1 MQKINGLFRNG
12 CIAVVA
18 SLSAAGAA
26 GAAHAAGEGSAAAAG
41 AALDTAL
48 ADVNSTSPKVMMVVA
63 TVVGVGILI
72 SLMRKA

>member
-1 MQKINGLFRNG
+1 MQKINCLFRNG
-12 CIAVVA
+12 CIAAVA
-18 SLSAAGAA
+18 SLSTV

-72 SLMRKA
+72 ALMRKA